1 MRVAKL
7 IFFILCLGHGLSGIA
22 EMDTL
27 GFVSP
32 VKHTIQLTGNFM
44 ELRPNHFHAGLD
56 IKSTQGVVGDPIH
69 SIQDGYISRIKVQS
83 GGYGNALYID
93 HPSGHTSV
101 YAHLDEYI
109 PEIAELLNSVQY
121 KVESYEIDIYLP
133 DSLIRVVQGQKIG
146 TMGNS
151 GRSFGPHL
159 HFEIRESE
167 TEKPLNPELFGI
179 GPEDTSAPV
188 LQSLQIHS
196 LSEEQEV
203 VAKSIKY
210 FNPKKKK
217 YTLHQDT
224 IIVNSKQV
232 GLALEM
238 FDRMDGSWNKNGIYG
253 FQLRID
259 DKPHFA
265 WKADE
270 FSFDETR
277 LINGFWDYESQHKHG
292 QKVYLLYRL
301 SCNPF
306 SYYASDSNGLI
317 ELDTEKSREV
327 EIIVIDAKK
336 NRSTV
341 KFFIKADTYRTM
353 ASDVLDCDSV
363 YFNQSTDFKVSIPQG
378 AFYSPNE
385 VAYSE
390 GHSMILG
397 QQVKFLTINDPGT
410 PIKKKIELKAP
421 IPPGYDGKWIFA
433 TTDSKGRYLNFG
445 GDTIGGSFVCRIDQ
459 LGTYYL
465 LRDTEAPDIKVIQI
479 SKNLSKPWKFK
490 VVDAFRDDG
499 EANEI
504 GYRGTINGA
513 WIKLQYDKKNDLLIF
528 DDKERLPS
536 TGPISLE
543 IEVWDHC
550 HNIQKYTKSL

>member
-1 MRVAKL
+1 
-7 IFFILCLGHGLSGIA
+7 
-22 EMDTL
+22 MDTL

-56 IKSTQGVVGDPIH
+56 IKSTKGVVGDPIH

-101 YAHLDEYI
+101 YAHLNEYI
-109 PEIAELLNSVQY
+109 PEIGELLNSVQY
-121 KVESYEIDIYLP
+121 DVESYEIDLYLP
-133 DSLIRVVQGQKIG
+133 DSLIRVVRGQKIG

-159 HFEIRESE
+159 HFEIRESK

-253 FQLRID
+253 FQLRVD

-317 ELDTEKSREV
+317 ELDTNKSREV

-341 KFFIKADTYRTM
+341 KFFIKADHYKTT
-353 ASDVLDCDSV
+353 ASDVVDCDSV
-363 YFNQSTDFKVSIPQG
+363 YFNQSTDFEVSIPKG
-378 AFYSPNE
+378 AFYSPHE

-397 QQVKFLTINDPGT
+397 QQVNFLTINDPGT

-421 IPPGYDGKWIFA
+421 IPADYDGKWIFA
-433 TTDSKGRYLNFG
+433 TTDSRGRYLNFG
-445 GDTIGGSFVCRIDQ
+445 GDTIDGHFVCRIDQ

-479 SKNLSKPWKFK
+479 SRNLSKPWKFK
-490 VVDAFRDDG
+490 VVDTFRDDG
-499 EANEI
+499 DANEI
-504 GYRGTINGA
+504 GYRGSINGD

-550 HNIQKYTKSL
+550 QNIQQYTRSL